1 MKSKRQ
7 DLIVNIVTNKEIET
21 QEELIAELKA
31 AGCDVTQAT
40 VSRDIRELKLV
51 KVTTG
56 HGGFRYMLPHKKDHG
71 VNVRFNTALAESII
85 SADYSLNIVVIKTYP
100 GLANAVAAGVDSL
113 NLESVLGCVAGDDTI
128 MIVSRDE
135 ECATVIADRI
145 RTLMDQ
151 LS

>member
-40 VSRDIRELKLV
+40 VSRDIRELKLI

-56 HGGFRYMLPHKKDHG
+56 HGGFRYTLPHKKEHS
-71 VNVRFNTALAESII
+71 VNVRLNSALADSII
-85 SADYSLNIVVIKTYP
+85 SVDYSLNIVVIKTYP

-113 NLESVLGCVAGDDTI
+113 NLTSVLGCVAGDDTI
-128 MIVSRDE
+128 I
-135 ECATVIADRI
+135 TVTSDIEASKDISERI
-145 RTLMDQ
+145 KSLIK
-151 LS
+151 S